1 MFVSTD
7 YSSWVNR
14 VQCFAVNKYKS
25 FAIENLQN
33 ILLQIFIIFLFIY
46 YFIYYNF
53 LLFIK
58 YL

>member
-14 VQCFAVNKYKS
+14 VQSRFAVNKS

-33 ILLQIFIIFLFIY
+33 FLLQIFIICLFIY
-46 YFIYYNF
+46 YII
-53 LLFIK
+53 LFIIIFY